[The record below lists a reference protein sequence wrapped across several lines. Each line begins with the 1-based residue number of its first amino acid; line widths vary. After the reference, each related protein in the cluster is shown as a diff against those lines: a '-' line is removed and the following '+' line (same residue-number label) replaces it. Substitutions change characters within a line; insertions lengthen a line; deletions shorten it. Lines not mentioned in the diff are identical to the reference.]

1 MAEQLA
7 KVHSFKRRG
16 KRITPGQE
24 SAYLAGWPKWG
35 IDDWNQL
42 RSINEI
48 AGDKKIVLDIGYGMG
63 ETTARMAAANPD
75 LFIFAIDIHRPGAG
89 ALLREIEANTMTN
102 VRLLDGDVTDLLPFI
117 ADESLDEIRVYFPDP
132 WPKSRHH
139 KRRLLQQSFI
149 EAMTAKLK
157 VGGIWHL
164 ATDWEPY
171 AEWMLEVFASLS
183 NLTGG
188 VVPKPAHRPTTRF
201 EGQGIRKGHKVND
214 LIFIKS

>member
-1 MAEQLA
+1 MTEQLA
-7 KVHSFKRRG
+7 KVRSFKRRG

-42 RSINEI
+42 LSIQEI
-48 AGDKKIVLDIGYGMG
+48 AEGRKIVLDIGYGMG

-89 ALLREIEANTMTN
+89 ALLREIELNGMTN
-102 VRLLDGDVTDLLPFI
+102 VRLLDGDVTELLPFI
-117 ADESLDEIRVYFPDP
+117 PDASLDEIRVYFPDP

-139 KRRLLQQSFI
+139 KRRLLQTPFI

-157 VGGIWHL
+157 PEGIWHL

-171 AEWMLEVFASLS
+171 AEWMLEVFAEVPALH
-183 NLTGG
+183 GG
-188 VVPKPAHRPTTRF
+188 VVPKPEYRPTTRF

-214 LIFIKS
+214 LVYIKR